1 MDANKIIYKYF
12 FNDKTKSLYTGL
24 LEKDTD
30 TISVKKFIDCDQ
42 SKFRQ
47 FFKDETPLLQFLHD
61 KFVDH
66 DYVRETLEW
75 ASSESC
81 CTVVTDS
88 YLSELF
94 RDIRKDV
101 DPCRIKHPVNKDLV
115 TEREFVL
122 RYIGDI
128 RLREIKNKLMSKYC
142 TVDVDCIIPKT
153 KSNVFLYFESKLDY
167 AKERGESVLREKR
180 QNRKFFYHIMTTL
193 CPLLTVCKV
202 DNGPDIRYDVLQQ
215 FYSIGDPCS
224 DTQALFKNDLISNVS
239 TPFEVLCRTSKKDKE
254 ELKVK
259 VWSYAGKS
267 AAVFRTPATNVM
279 LNKIGVKSSFPR
291 SLKNKWGIPIRRKY
305 DRHQERQVPLVVLKC
320 ESGYAIL
327 DETICKV
334 LYKCST
340 LVRLTAICTR
350 LAPYVQIRY
359 VGERQKIYEKLKLK
373 PHQGMTLAVL
383 NILTYVADNWSEE
396 RKTMFNN
403 QALVTL
409 LNKKNSCFNRVT
421 AYDFSKFY
429 PTIVSEFKVDQFLSD
444 LLKMM
449 IAFQYVSPLV
459 KVDLVSLIGKS
470 VFFDKFLFH
479 STKAL
484 GVAIMYDVIDS
495 NPNLD
500 IIGCSTDGYF
510 VRENKKVLSDFPKIN
525 KATTLG
531 IELPIKRENEFSKL
545 IFLGSVTKYM
555 GLDLKTETPIVKGYS
570 NLRNKTNAEVKLVET
585 IATHAIN
592 TKSCT
597 TPVQFINSFK
607 QSFESDTS
615 SLTNFIV
622 RDFVYRTPPKE
633 SNVKWKT
640 HPEVYYQNVLM
651 QDIDLVYYDKQ
662 TLKNALGGG
671 LEPPLG
677 QHTPDDNCCTCRYCM
692 SIRSADRLGDK
703 IHVSVCHKI
712 NVEMYKHNFFQLSS
726 RMLND
731 IIQYMVSKE
740 ESEEEEE
747 EEQDDT
753 ISLYVSVQTKIND
766 MIDNVLAINGM
777 ACVGGLLE
785 KA

>member
-1 MDANKIIYKYF
+1 MDSNKIIYKYF

-24 LEKDTD
+24 LEKETD

-42 SKFRQ
+42 RKFRQ
-47 FFKDETPLLQFLHD
+47 FFKDGTPLLQFLHD

-81 CTVVTDS
+81 CTVVTDN

-101 DPCRIKHPVNKDLV
+101 DPCRIKHPINKELV

-122 RYIGDI
+122 RYIGDA
-128 RLREIKNKLMSKYC
+128 RLKEIKNKLMSKYC
-142 TVDVDCIIPKT
+142 AVATDCIVPKSR
-153 KSNVFLYFESKLDY
+153 SNIFLYFESKLDY
-167 AKERGESVLREKR
+167 SKGESVFREKR
-180 QNRKFFYHIMTTL
+180 QNRKFFYHVMTVL

-202 DNGPDIRYDVLQQ
+202 DSGPYIQYDVLQQ

-224 DTQALFKNDLISNVS
+224 DTQALFRNKDSTVS
-239 TPFEVLCRTSKKDKE
+239 TPFEVLCRTSKTDKE

-259 VWSYAGKS
+259 VWSYSGKS
-267 AAVFRTPATNVM
+267 TTLFRTPATNVM
-279 LNKIGVKSSFPR
+279 LTKIGVKSSFPR

-305 DRHQERQVPLVVLKC
+305 DGQKEHQVPLVILKC

-334 LYKCST
+334 LYKCRT
-340 LVRLTAICTR
+340 ETRLTAICTR
-350 LAPYVQIRY
+350 LAPYVRIRY
-359 VGERQKIYEKLKLK
+359 VGDKQEIYEMLNIKSHK
-373 PHQGMTLAVL
+373 GDMSLAVL

-409 LNKKNSCFNRVT
+409 LNKKTSCFDRVT

-429 PTIVSEFKVDQFLSD
+429 PTIVSQFKVDQFLSD
-444 LLKMM
+444 LLEMM

-459 KVDLVSLIGKS
+459 KTDLVTLIGKS

-495 NPNLD
+495 NPDLD

-510 VRENKKVLSDFPKIN
+510 VNENSDKVSDFPKIN
-525 KATTLG
+525 KATALG

-555 GLDLKTETPIVKGYS
+555 GIDLLTAATIVKGYC
-570 NLRNKTNAEVKLVET
+570 NLRNKTHAEVKLMET
-585 IATHAIN
+585 IATHAI
-592 TKSCT
+592 KSRT
-597 TPVQFINSFK
+597 VTPAQFINSFK

-615 SLTNFIV
+615 SLTNFAV
-622 RDFVYRTPPKE
+622 RDFVYRTPLKE

-640 HPEVYYQNVLM
+640 HPEVYYQNMLM

-662 TLKNALGGG
+662 TLKKTLGGD

-677 QHTPDDNCCTCRYCM
+677 QHTQDDNCCTCIYCM
-692 SIRSADRLGDK
+692 AIRSADRLGDK

-731 IIQYMVSKE
+731 IIQYMIDKE
-740 ESEEEEE
+740 ESAEEEEDQD
-747 EEQDDT
+747 QDDT

-766 MIDNVLAINGM
+766 IIDNVLTINGM